1 MTEQVLRGWGAVEG
15 AVMVWWQGLGPRT
28 KLVKVSVLVVPL
40 FGDQAG
46 QPEASYLT
54 WILGFLL

>member
-1 MTEQVLRGWGAVEG
+1 M
-15 AVMVWWQGLGPRT
+15 VMVWWQGLGPRT
-28 KLVKVSVLVVPL
+28 KLVKVSVLVVSL